1 MRDLRAQHI
10 ASYFILI
17 LMALFILL
25 PFLWT
30 LLTSIKIEANMFSV
44 PPQWIPNPVTLEHYK
59 TVLLEG
65 KFQSYMSNSLIV
77 SLISTLIALAIGVPG
92 AYGFAKYKFR
102 FSGLLFASV
111 VSVRMFPPIVLG
123 VPYFTMMI
131 KLGLI
136 DTKTALIIAYVPI
149 QLTFIIWIME
159 GYFRELSKDI
169 EEAAEIDG
177 LGSVGKFVRI
187 ALPLSMPSLV
197 VAGIFSFTQA
207 WNEFMFSLTLTR
219 TVASQTMPVGIAGYV
234 TNFSNFWGKMSAT
247 DILYIFPVILFTV
260 LVQRGMVKGLSA
272 GATKG

>member
-1 MRDLRAQHI
+1 MRELRAQHI
-10 ASYFILI
+10 VSYLVLI

-59 TVLLEG
+59 TVLHEG
-65 KFQSYMSNSLIV
+65 KFKSYMTNSLIV
-77 SLISTLIALAIGVPG
+77 SSVSTLIALAIGIPG

-111 VSVRMFPPIVLG
+111 ISVRMFPPIVLG

-136 DTKTALIIAYVPI
+136 DTKTALIIAYLPI

-159 GYFRELSKDI
+159 GFFRELSRDI

-177 LGSVGKFVRI
+177 LGSLGKFVRI

-219 TVASQTMPVGIAGYV
+219 TEASQTMPVGIAGYV
-234 TNFSNFWGKMSAT
+234 TNFSNFWGRMSAT
-247 DILYIFPVILFTV
+247 DILYILPVILFTA
-260 LVQRGMVKGLSA
+260 LVQKGMVKGLSA
-272 GATKG
+272 GAIKG